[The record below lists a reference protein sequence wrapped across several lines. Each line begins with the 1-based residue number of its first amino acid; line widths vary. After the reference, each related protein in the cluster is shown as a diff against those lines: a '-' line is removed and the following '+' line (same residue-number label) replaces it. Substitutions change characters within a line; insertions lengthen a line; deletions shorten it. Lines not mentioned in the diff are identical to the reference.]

1 MLFRSLDRLTQA
13 VAPNSTYAYEYD
25 LTGNR
30 TARSAGSA
38 SSAFVND
45 PARNRLSQ
53 ITGASPRS
61 FTYDSAGNTLSDG
74 ANTFAYDSRGRLVQA
89 VSSVGTTSYHV
100 DAQGRRVRKA
110 NTNQIIGD
118 TVYHY
123 DTGGNLIA
131 ETLPSG
137 ATRREYFYLLDVP
150 VGISVQ

>member
-1 MLFRSLDRLTQA
+1 MKLVSVRRLK
-13 VAPNSTYAYEYD
+13 
-25 LTGNR
+25 
-30 TARSAGSA
+30 
-38 SSAFVND
+38 ND

-61 FTYDSAGNTLSDG
+61 FTYDSAGNTLGDG

-123 DTGGNLIA
+123 DTGGKLIA

-150 VGISVQ
+150 VGVSVQ